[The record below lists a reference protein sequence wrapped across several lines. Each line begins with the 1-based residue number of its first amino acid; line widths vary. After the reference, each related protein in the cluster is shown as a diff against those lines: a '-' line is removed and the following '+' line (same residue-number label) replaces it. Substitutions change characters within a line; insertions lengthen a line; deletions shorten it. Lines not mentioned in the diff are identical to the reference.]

1 MCVFHC
7 RPCLSQVSQDPTYLH
22 TAIIKCHCQC
32 LLWDSRPSIP
42 PFPKGER
49 LEAEREDK
57 KRKNILYSTSS
68 TNTIPFFLLVTLQ
81 HLERSKHRWHAHR
94 EGWQIRRRVGL
105 NILFFFNLAKTFTCK
120 QSTEE
125 KDGFLMELNKH
136 KLLASPVIL
145 IKTDSLVI
153 PVREWMW

>member
-105 NILFFFNLAKTFTCK
+105 NIYFSFSPSPKLSHVSKALRKKMASWWS
-120 QSTEE
+120 STNINCW
-125 KDGFLMELNKH
+125 LPRLY
-136 KLLASPVIL
+136 
-145 IKTDSLVI
+145 
-153 PVREWMW
+153 